1 LEVFIGRGVAIGSC
15 SWQLAR
21 SSWQFST
28 LSTIFNNLPLL
39 HLPPFLLIF
48 KKLTF
53 AKKNSRM
60 EKKASESLVV
70 MTELVLPND
79 TNNFG
84 NLMGG
89 RLMYWM
95 DIAAALAAMKHCA
108 APVVTASV
116 DNISFETPIKIGN
129 VVHIEAKVTRA
140 FNSSMEVH
148 MNVWGEDAIQQYRY
162 KSNEAYY
169 TFVALDPNGKPR
181 PINTLVPET
190 EDEIK
195 LHEGAL
201 RRRQIRLILG
211 GKMKPED
218 AEELK
223 ALFVK

>member
-1 LEVFIGRGVAIGSC
+1 
-15 SWQLAR
+15 
-21 SSWQFST
+21 
-28 LSTIFNNLPLL
+28 
-39 HLPPFLLIF
+39 
-48 KKLTF
+48 
-53 AKKNSRM
+53 M
-60 EKKASESLVV
+60 DKKASESLVV

-108 APVVTASV
+108 SPVVTASV

-148 MNVWGEDAIQQYRY
+148 LNVWGEDAIQQYKY

-181 PINTLVPET
+181 KINGLIPGS
-190 EDEIK
+190 EDEKK
-195 LHEGAL
+195 LFEGAL

-211 GKMKPED
+211 GKMKPEEAD
-218 AEELK
+218 ELK
-223 ALFVK
+223 ARFFK

>member
-1 LEVFIGRGVAIGSC
+1 
-15 SWQLAR
+15 
-21 SSWQFST
+21 
-28 LSTIFNNLPLL
+28 
-39 HLPPFLLIF
+39 
-48 KKLTF
+48 
-53 AKKNSRM
+53 M
-60 EKKASESLVV
+60 DKKASESLVI

-95 DIAAALAAMKHCA
+95 DIAAALSAMKHCA

-129 VVHIEAKVTRA
+129 VVHIQAMVTRS

-148 MNVWGEDAIQQYRY
+148 MIVYGEDAIQQYKY

-169 TFVALDPNGKPR
+169 TFVSLDPNGKPR
-181 PINTLVPET
+181 PVNKLVPET
-190 EDEIK
+190 PEEIR
-195 LHEGAL
+195 LYEGAL
-201 RRRQIRLILG
+201 RRRQLRLILG

-218 AEELK
+218 AVELK
-223 ALFVK
+223 ALFVQ